1 LRDNGCAADADGLAR
16 HLAVAGCVLG
26 LLVVCGKRSPP
37 GENAPDAKGAAL
49 PSASAKSLE
58 DYYIRQKAGVAA
70 EKVPA
75 ETRSRLVGDLKKLH
89 GAAAVGAQAVKPET
103 ANAIELSRLE
113 ILARSAAEAA
123 GVYAATSTAELQQ
136 AYQQYLQTLPASE
149 FHATHILMAT
159 ESAASTMITKRQGGA
174 DFAEVA
180 KSDSADD
187 SKSKG
192 GDLGWIHPGHL
203 PPQFFAALKT
213 LKPGEYTRVPVHT
226 VRLARDQAR
235 RDAGGGA
242 AAVRADEG
250 AARDEPAARA
260 VSEVSGAERDGGRS
274 AAAASA
280 GGCRR

>member
-1 LRDNGCAADADGLAR
+1 M
-16 HLAVAGCVLG
+16 LG
-26 LLVVCGKRSPP
+26 LLVACGKRSPP

-49 PSASAKSLE
+49 PSASTKSLE
-58 DYYIRQKAGVAA
+58 DYYIRQKVGVAA

-75 ETRSRLVGDLKKLH
+75 KTRSRLVGDLKKLH

-123 GVYAATSTAELQQ
+123 GVYAAPSTAELQQ

-149 FHATHILMAT
+149 FHAAHILMAT
-159 ESAASTMITKRQGGA
+159 ESAASTIITKRQGGA

-203 PPQFFAALKT
+203 PPQFLAALKT
-213 LKPGEYTRVPVHT
+213 LQPGEYTKAPVHT
-226 VRLARDQAR
+226 PYDWHVIRLGETRAVEPPPFEPVKAQLATNLQLERYQR
-235 RDAGGGA
+235 FLEQSEKGTVGGG
-242 AAVRADEG
+242 
-250 AARDEPAARA
+250 
-260 VSEVSGAERDGGRS
+260 S
-274 AAAASA
+274 
-280 GGCRR
+280 